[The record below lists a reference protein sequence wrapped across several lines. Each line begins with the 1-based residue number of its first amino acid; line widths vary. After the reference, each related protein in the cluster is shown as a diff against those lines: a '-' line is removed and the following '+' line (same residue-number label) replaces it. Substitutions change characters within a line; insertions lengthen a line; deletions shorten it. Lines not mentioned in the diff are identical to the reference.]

1 MTLYEDKTTVRYPQ
15 KRLNLK
21 AWALAMA
28 AAWLVAAC
36 APQAPTQ
43 TIEERAQARWDLL
56 MERDFEG
63 AWAYMTPGFRETT
76 NQYDYA
82 RDMAGRPIRWLSA
95 TVSGKNCEEDVCK
108 ISVLVEYRAVGAPSG
123 MGQMRL
129 SRTIN
134 ETWIRLDDEWWFVQ
148 N

>member
-1 MTLYEDKTTVRYPQ
+1 VRMALDQARHVRWWVLGLMASLVVACSPQGAQETL
-15 KRLNLK
+15 
-21 AWALAMA
+21 
-28 AAWLVAAC
+28 
-36 APQAPTQ
+36 
-43 TIEERAQARWDLL
+43 EERAQARWDLL
-56 MERDFEG
+56 LERDFEG

-82 RDMAGRPIRWLSA
+82 RDMAGRPVRWLSA

-108 ISVLVEYRAVGAPSG
+108 INVLVEYRAVGAPSG

-129 SRTIN
+129 SRTIT
-134 ETWIRLDDEWWFVQ
+134 ETWIRLDDAWWFVQ

>member
-1 MTLYEDKTTVRYPQ
+1 MNKDDKTVREALDRASYKQ
-15 KRLNLK
+15 WVM
-21 AWALAMA
+21 WAL
-28 AAWLVAAC
+28 LVVVVAGC
-36 APQAPTQ
+36 SPQGPS
-43 TIEERAQARWDLL
+43 ESVEDRAQARWDLL
-56 MERDFEG
+56 LERDFEG

-95 TVSGKNCEEDVCK
+95 TVSGKNCEEDICN
-108 ISVLVEYRAVGAPSG
+108 ISILVEYRAVGAPSG

-129 SRTIN
+129 SRTIS
-134 ETWIRLDDEWWFVQ
+134 ETWIRLDGAWWFVQ